1 MSFPDW
7 SGRGRA
13 RLVLLCILAF
23 CLLLAGGC
31 GSKQKKGQA
40 LSMPSLIIP
49 GDEGGEP
56 LTPAEVAAFQTTAQ
70 IDRNIHKASM
80 PDVALQYKHFLRKGR
95 GTMSVFSQNAEPYL
109 GYARKVFRSRGMPE
123 ELAYLALVESGYRPD
138 AESRVG
144 ALGAWQFMPY
154 TGMKY
159 GLTQDWWLD
168 ERLDPYRATEA
179 AADYLQKLY
188 GDFRD
193 WPTAIA
199 AYNAGE
205 GKMSRAKEG
214 TGARNFYE
222 VVERN
227 HKLDEKARLRPETVQ
242 YVPRFLAMSKIMR
255 NLTQLGFRPV
265 DLDRP
270 APVRRL
276 TARPGTDL
284 IALSRACGLSW
295 ERFQENNLHH
305 KRTISST
312 ERSTFVYVPVQN
324 EAQAQAFLRSPEAS
338 AFANWRPTKVQ
349 TTSDSLA
356 RISKRSGVPL
366 ERIRAANPG
375 KTKIYAGD
383 TLLLPRGISMS
394 PAAVAAADGRPERK
408 SSASGRRQEA
418 REAAPAAGGVY
429 VLRPN
434 DTLYG
439 VSRKFGVSVSEL
451 QSCNKIDDPSQ
462 LHVGQRLV
470 IPGKSGAVAQE
481 AAADRP
487 PARRTGTP
495 GSGGKKT
502 YVVQAGDSLWGIARK
517 HEVSVDDL
525 QRWNDGIDAQSLRVG
540 SRIIVAQD

>member
-1 MSFPDW
+1 MFFPDW

-13 RLVLLCILAF
+13 RLGVLCILAF

-31 GSKQKKGQA
+31 GSKQKKGQPP
-40 LSMPSLIIP
+40 SMPSLIIP

-56 LTPAEVAAFQTTAQ
+56 LTHTERAAFQHTAR
-70 IDRNIHKASM
+70 IDRDIHKASM
-80 PDVALQYKHFLRKGR
+80 PDVVLQYKHFLRKGR
-95 GTMSVFSQNAEPYL
+95 GTMSVFSRNAEPYL

-255 NLTQLGFRPV
+255 NLPQLGFTPV
-265 DLDRP
+265 DQDKP

-295 ERFQENNLHH
+295 ESFQNYNLHH

-324 EAQAQAFLRSPEAS
+324 EAQAQAFLRSSSAS

-349 TTSDSLA
+349 TSSDSLDQQA
-356 RISKRSGVPL
+356 QR
-366 ERIRAANPG
+366 RAPG
-375 KTKIYAGD
+375 THPGRQ
-383 TLLLPRGISMS
+383 PRKEEDLRRGY
-394 PAAVAAADGRPERK
+394 PAVAAWCAHVAFGRGRGGRQALAERTLVR
-408 SSASGRRQEA
+408 SGQAGAQQARTFGRRL
-418 REAAPAAGGVY
+418 RAAAQRYPLRRGPAV
-429 VLRPN
+429 R
-434 DTLYG
+434 
-439 VSRKFGVSVSEL
+439 RF
-451 QSCNKIDDPSQ
+451 
-462 LHVGQRLV
+462 GQR
-470 IPGKSGAVAQE
+470 S
-481 AAADRP
+481 
-487 PARRTGTP
+487 
-495 GSGGKKT
+495 
-502 YVVQAGDSLWGIARK
+502 AGL
-517 HEVSVDDL
+517 
-525 QRWNDGIDAQSLRVG
+525 
-540 SRIIVAQD
+540 